1 MAKKKTEFVALGRV
15 KDWRDSDHELE
26 ILGIRMD
33 YALARAKESKS
44 DWAQSFWYTT
54 FDRLFNKWTLTIKL
68 KDAGMR
74 QLLEPKEDLEKYDW
88 WEPSEE
94 VKLIG
99 FNWFDEFYNNMGL
112 QRGLEESWTKSKEI
126 KLEKARQGLA

>member
-1 MAKKKTEFVALGRV
+1 MAKKTEFVALGRV
-15 KDWRDSDHELE
+15 KDWRDAGHELE

-33 YALARAKESKS
+33 QALTAAKDSRSE
-44 DWAQSFWYTT
+44 WAQAFWYNT
-54 FDRLFNKWTLTIKL
+54 FDRLFNKWTLTVKL

-74 QLLEPKEDLEKYDW
+74 QMIERRDDLEKYDW
-88 WEPSEE
+88 WEQSEE

-99 FNWFDEFYNNMGL
+99 FNWFDGLYDGIGL
-112 QRGLEESWTKSKEI
+112 QRSLEESWTKSKEI

>member
-33 YALARAKESKS
+33 QALARAKESKS
-44 DWAQSFWYTT
+44 DWAQSFWYIT

-74 QLLEPKEDLEKYDW
+74 QLL
-88 WEPSEE
+88 
-94 VKLIG
+94 
-99 FNWFDEFYNNMGL
+99 
-112 QRGLEESWTKSKEI
+112 
-126 KLEKARQGLA
+126 